1 MFYKGWGYCFL
12 GRMVR
17 EGFFKEIKVD
27 LRFKNVKVVVMR
39 VFREKMILGRRNRNF
54 KGFERKYI

>member
-1 MFYKGWGYCFL
+1 MFYKGWGYRFL